1 MFMSRIATAAVLF
14 ATTCHMATPAAA
26 QSGLESIPALMRP
39 EYFSRDLL
47 LFIEGLELSDGQQ
60 VIVELAFED
69 YEQDFHAGI
78 EAMNQKITKVAENVD
93 QLRDNEDELLATVL
107 APIQDWAIEREVLNE
122 QLLENVRV
130 LLDDQQQARWAAF
143 SRRLYREKNLPH
155 GVLAGESINLYHVT
169 RDLELEPWAGTPI
182 EPALIAYA
190 GDLDDALRNRFS
202 QSLLKPGS
210 GFAEVIR
217 RRESGSP
224 EDVARRKGMLRAR
237 VGVRDVNDATIELM
251 AKALGGEEGQTF
263 RREALRRGY
272 GRVFRPTPAQR
283 VFKAAFNCQAVKDD
297 VALRT
302 AVQNLYDEYLGY
314 LDEANEGLL
323 EATRQYE
330 PDKLSN
336 AADNS
341 ARRVRGENIIRK
353 DDPTRPL
360 YQARREMGAEYIER
374 LKELLGAEAFHDLDG
389 ARRFLPRSAD
399 TTPGI
404 KPRAPGAGGL
414 GLTSGSKVK
423 GGQKGE
429 KGSKDGPNS
438 LGGNDP
444 RGFNPGRG
452 NNKDRGR

>member
-1 MFMSRIATAAVLF
+1 MSITHIASAAVLAA
-14 ATTCHMATPAAA
+14 ATCFSAAA
-26 QSGLESIPALMRP
+26 QNGLEAIPALMRP

-60 VIVELAFED
+60 IIVELAFED
-69 YEQDFHAGI
+69 YEHDFHAGI
-78 EAMNQKITKVAENVD
+78 ETMNQKITKVAENVD
-93 QLRDNEDELLATVL
+93 QLRDNEDQLLATVL

-130 LLDDQQQARWAAF
+130 LLDEQQQARWAAF
-143 SRRLYREKNLPH
+143 SRQLYREKNLPH
-155 GVLAGESINLYHVT
+155 GLLAGESVNLFHVT
-169 RDLELEPWAGTPI
+169 RDMQLEPWVGTPI
-182 EPALIAYA
+182 EPALNAYA
-190 GDLDDALRNRFS
+190 SDLDDALRNRFS
-202 QSLLKPGS
+202 QSLVQPGS

-224 EDVARRKGMLRAR
+224 EDVARRKGMLKAR
-237 VGVRDVNDATIELM
+237 VAVRDVNDATIEKV
-251 AKALGGEEGQTF
+251 AAALGGEEGQTF
-263 RREALRRGY
+263 RREALKRGY
-272 GRVFRPTPAQR
+272 GRVFRSTPAQR
-283 VFKAAFNCQAVKDD
+283 VFHAAFECQAVKDD
-297 VALRT
+297 ATLRT

-336 AADNS
+336 AVENT
-341 ARRVRGENIIRK
+341 ARRARGENITRM

-360 YQARREMGAEYIER
+360 YQTRREMGAEYIER
-374 LKELLGAEAFHDLDG
+374 LKELLGREAFQELDG

-404 KPRAPGAGGL
+404 KPNTPGPGGL

-423 GGQKGE
+423 GGTKGE
-429 KGSKDGPNS
+429 KGAKERPGS

-444 RGFNPGRG
+444 RGFDPGRG
-452 NNKDRGR
+452 GNKDRGR